1 MVELFIWMEL
11 SIIIVN
17 YNTREFLENCLRS
30 IFKSTTGLVYE
41 VIVVDNNST
50 DGSLQMIRKMFPQVL
65 LLHNKENLGFSR
77 ANNLGY
83 SHSKGKHLLFL
94 NSDTLILD
102 GAIEKMLNYLQS
114 HPQVG
119 IVGPKILNAQH
130 QPTRSYMRFLDI
142 KTLFLGSKY
151 FKFFDVEKYRMHF
164 SSYDFSSVQH
174 VPWVSGACLMVKR
187 NIFQKAGLFDE
198 SYFLYFED
206 MDLCLQIQKLGY
218 QIAYLPTAEIVHL
231 FGGSSLGRSVQL
243 SQVYKNSMLLYF
255 KKNFPA
261 FHYWIAKLYLN
272 LFYKFTQ

>member
-1 MVELFIWMEL
+1 MDL
-11 SIIIVN
+11 SVIIVN
-17 YNTREFLENCLRS
+17 YNTKELLQNCLRS
-30 IFKSTTGLVYE
+30 IFENTEGPICE

-50 DGSLQMIRKMFPQVL
+50 DGSLQMIQKMFPQVL

-83 SHSKGKHLLFL
+83 SHSKGKYLLFL

-102 GAIEKMLNYLQS
+102 GAIEKMLSYLQS

-119 IVGPKILNAQH
+119 LVGPKILNTQH
-130 QPTRSYMRFLDI
+130 QATRSYMRFLDI

-151 FKFFDVEKYRMHF
+151 FKSFFDVEKYRMHF
-164 SSYDFSSVQH
+164 SSYDFSSIQH

-206 MDLCLQIQKLGY
+206 MDLCLQIQNLGY
-218 QIAYLPTAEIVHL
+218 RIVYLPTAGIVHL
-231 FGGSSLGRSVQL
+231 FGGSSSGRSEQL
-243 SQVYKNSMLLYF
+243 NQVHKNSMLIYF
-255 KKNFPA
+255 KKNFST
-261 FHYWIAKLYLN
+261 FHCWIAKLYLS